1 MMDHIYKGILD
12 SLDSYIVVIEDNG
25 NISFTNKTWGQLS
38 KRLGATNDLNWQGMN
53 YFSCCSILQ
62 LNSTEYARDCQRQVA
77 ALLQGK
83 QSEFTI
89 TLTACTVESEIWLEV
104 TGSIVT
110 LDNTR
115 YVLLNHSN
123 IIDRKKDHAEIEKL
137 TLIDIET
144 GLANHKS
151 FHSFYFNEWQRS
163 KRNRSEVALLIAE
176 MDHTN
181 LDQRQTASIAEIFTR
196 HARRACDLAAVLDNN
211 QFALVLGQIGT
222 VSCEFVAQSIYQEI
236 TALHFMTEAGQA
248 ININIGI
255 SSATPTLIDTSDMLL
270 NSVTLALNKAK
281 ASQQQCINHHCPTIV
296 FKDRPL
302 MKN

>member
-1 MMDHIYKGILD
+1 MDHIYKGILD

-38 KRLGATNDLNWQGMN
+38 KRLGATNDLNWQGKN

-62 LNSTEYARDCQRQVA
+62 LNSTEYSLDCQRQVA
-77 ALLQGK
+77 ALLQGS

-89 TLTACTVESEIWLEV
+89 TLTACTIESQIWLEV

-123 IIDRKKDHAEIEKL
+123 IIDRKNDHAEIEKL

-176 MDHTN
+176 MDHAN

-248 ININIGI
+248 IHINIGI

-270 NSVTLALNKAK
+270 NSVSLALNKAK